1 MKKRFT
7 QNDSFNLKWTFQLT
21 AIIILLFSGTN
32 LSRATTNNSMQSE
45 KVSGTVVDAKTGEA
59 IIGASVQVYGT
70 KKGTITDF
78 DGKFNIEV
86 ADPNKSKLQI
96 SYVGYKPQQVSIKG
110 QTDLKIKLEDNSQE
124 LNEVVVVGYGTS
136 TKGATT
142 SSVSTVKAKDLNL
155 NSVANVDNAL
165 QGGVAGLNVAVN
177 SAMPG
182 GSTTVSL
189 RGALSSQGSNEPLY
203 VIDGIPI
210 MDNGGMKPN
219 GGQGGTSSRSPLST
233 INPSDIESI
242 NVLKDASA
250 TAIYGSAAANGV
262 ILITTKSGKSGE
274 AKVSYDGKFSL
285 QPESMVNFYEPMNA
299 IDYMNTSNIGFFDYK
314 LFKGESV
321 NGTYVKFNP
330 YGPGV
335 VRPGMRDSIF
345 KFTPAEIAANPKSYN
360 HIKDIMRDG
369 TIQEHNVS
377 LSGGTEKSSY
387 FLSLGTFNQKSILK
401 STDFNRYSGRVK
413 LDNQLATWLKSFV
426 NASFSAI
433 DAYNP
438 SVGGSESGA
447 NRNTQYEMATAM
459 AYSPLV
465 PLYDGAG
472 LLTHDS
478 NNPQAINPGIFQTI
492 NDRTYTMRMIFTP
505 SLEANITKDLK
516 LTARMGID
524 YSTSER
530 RIYSPM
536 DAKLPTANSKNY
548 ATFTNSAGK
557 NTSLESFLDYKK
569 NFESKH
575 DVLAVIGVGRY
586 DTYGIS
592 HDVTAHS
599 FSSDEFSYNNLAMST
614 DKSLDNLASNKYTST
629 KLSSFARFNYTYDSR
644 YVFSF
649 TGRVDGSTNFAPK
662 HKYGFFPGVSAAWNI
677 SEEEFLKGG
686 AFSNLKL
693 RLGYGTTGNES
704 VVANKYLYLTQFAPG
719 WGTSYIFGGK
729 EVLGYM
735 QSAIRNDDLKWET
748 DIMYNIGVDF
758 AVLKDRLSG
767 TIELYDR
774 VAKDLLLI
782 TNTPLNSPISKVA
795 KNVGVTEAKG
805 VELTLNFNVVKTKNM
820 SWDINLTCAH
830 VVSRWVERDKTVA
843 LSSWIG
849 EHDEINAIYGMKTTG
864 GLFKSLDE
872 VKSYNAKIYSEA
884 VNKTDKTPVYDPN
897 KSSTWFQ
904 NSFPGD
910 VKYVD
915 INHDGIIDEKDV
927 VKLGCYDP
935 FMNFGLRSTFRYY
948 NWDFTIGTYGVINQ
962 FQANGYETSLPQDI
976 PFNTNIQV
984 KDVWSSFN
992 QNGIYRGVTYG
1003 FGSGDL
1009 SNKSQYNDYL
1019 TQNVSFIRLK
1029 NLTVAYT
1036 FQSKNGKLPF
1046 KSIRTYLDANNL
1058 AMLTNYQGVDPE
1070 MSANKNSFPIP
1081 VSFTL
1086 GANISF

>member
-7 QNDSFNLKWTFQLT
+7 QNDSFNVKWKFQLT

-242 NVLKDASA
+242 NVLKVASA

-505 SLEANITKDLK
+505 SLEANITDRK
-516 LTARMGID
+516 
-524 YSTSER
+524 
-530 RIYSPM
+530 
-536 DAKLPTANSKNY
+536 
-548 ATFTNSAGK
+548 
-557 NTSLESFLDYKK
+557 
-569 NFESKH
+569 
-575 DVLAVIGVGRY
+575 
-586 DTYGIS
+586 
-592 HDVTAHS
+592 
-599 FSSDEFSYNNLAMST
+599 
-614 DKSLDNLASNKYTST
+614 
-629 KLSSFARFNYTYDSR
+629 
-644 YVFSF
+644 
-649 TGRVDGSTNFAPK
+649 
-662 HKYGFFPGVSAAWNI
+662 
-677 SEEEFLKGG
+677 
-686 AFSNLKL
+686 
-693 RLGYGTTGNES
+693 S
-704 VVANKYLYLTQFAPG
+704 VV
-719 WGTSYIFGGK
+719 
-729 EVLGYM
+729 
-735 QSAIRNDDLKWET
+735 
-748 DIMYNIGVDF
+748 
-758 AVLKDRLSG
+758 
-767 TIELYDR
+767 
-774 VAKDLLLI
+774 
-782 TNTPLNSPISKVA
+782 
-795 KNVGVTEAKG
+795 
-805 VELTLNFNVVKTKNM
+805 
-820 SWDINLTCAH
+820 
-830 VVSRWVERDKTVA
+830 
-843 LSSWIG
+843 
-849 EHDEINAIYGMKTTG
+849 
-864 GLFKSLDE
+864 
-872 VKSYNAKIYSEA
+872 
-884 VNKTDKTPVYDPN
+884 
-897 KSSTWFQ
+897 
-904 NSFPGD
+904 
-910 VKYVD
+910 
-915 INHDGIIDEKDV
+915 
-927 VKLGCYDP
+927 
-935 FMNFGLRSTFRYY
+935 
-948 NWDFTIGTYGVINQ
+948 
-962 FQANGYETSLPQDI
+962 
-976 PFNTNIQV
+976 
-984 KDVWSSFN
+984 
-992 QNGIYRGVTYG
+992 
-1003 FGSGDL
+1003 
-1009 SNKSQYNDYL
+1009 
-1019 TQNVSFIRLK
+1019 
-1029 NLTVAYT
+1029 
-1036 FQSKNGKLPF
+1036 
-1046 KSIRTYLDANNL
+1046 
-1058 AMLTNYQGVDPE
+1058 
-1070 MSANKNSFPIP
+1070 
-1081 VSFTL
+1081 
-1086 GANISF
+1086 